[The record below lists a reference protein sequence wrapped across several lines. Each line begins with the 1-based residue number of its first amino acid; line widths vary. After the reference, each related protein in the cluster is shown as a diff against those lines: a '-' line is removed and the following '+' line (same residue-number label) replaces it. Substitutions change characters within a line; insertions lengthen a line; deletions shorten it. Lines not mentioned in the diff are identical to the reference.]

1 MTFALAY
8 DYAEFVHLLQLHD
21 FPVTDNV
28 GRGPGKELPER
39 EQASVVKEIR
49 ISVVN
54 VLALSDVK
62 LDKDE

>member
-1 MTFALAY
+1 MTGATRPVISNILAVTLVQ
-8 DYAEFVHLLQLHD
+8 F
-21 FPVTDNV
+21 VTDNV

-39 EQASVVKEIR
+39 EQASVVKGIL